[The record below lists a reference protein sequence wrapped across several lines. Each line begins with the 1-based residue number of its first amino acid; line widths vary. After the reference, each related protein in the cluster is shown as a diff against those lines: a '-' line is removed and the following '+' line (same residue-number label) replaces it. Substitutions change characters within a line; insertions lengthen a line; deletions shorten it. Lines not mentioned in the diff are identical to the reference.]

1 MSAQPE
7 STAAARAAAEPAISV
22 AARVRSGRLSA
33 ESVTSAALA
42 RIRTHNPTLN
52 CFTTVLEEQAL
63 TDARR
68 LDARIAAGEDPGPLA
83 GVPVGVKDLF
93 DVQGVVTRAGSK
105 ILADGAPAASDA
117 VLVRR
122 LKAAGAILVGCQNMD
137 EFAYGFTTENAHYGA
152 THNPHDP
159 ERVAGGS
166 SGGSAAAVA
175 ATLVALSLGSD
186 TNGSIRVPASFCGVF
201 GLKPTFGRLPRT
213 GSFPFV
219 HDLDHVGPFAR
230 TAADLALAYDVL
242 QGQDGGDAA
251 CTARPIETASPQ
263 LADGIDALRAGVLD
277 GWFQEGASD
286 EALAAVER
294 TAGAFRSRINVTL
307 PAAQRARAAAFCL
320 TAAAGAALHLGR
332 LRSRPQDF
340 DPATRDRLLAGALLP
355 ATVVMQVQRLRR
367 WFAAEAA
374 KLFEKVDVLLA
385 PCTPDVAPRIGQK
398 TMSLRGVEV
407 PTRPNI
413 GLYTQPISFIGLPV
427 AAVPLWSAD
436 GLPIGVQVIAPA
448 WAEIRALRVA
458 AALER
463 QGIVS
468 SQRIAS

>member
-1 MSAQPE
+1 MSEAG
-7 STAAARAAAEPAISV
+7 TAIDL
-22 AARVRSGRLSA
+22 AARVRRAELSA
-33 ESVTSAALA
+33 EAVTNAALA

-52 CFTTVLEEQAL
+52 CFTTVLYEQAL

-68 LDARIAAGEDPGPLA
+68 LDARIAAGEDPGVLA

-105 ILADGAPAASDA
+105 LLAGRGHATRDA
-117 VLVRR
+117 VLVQR
-122 LKAAGAILVGCQNMD
+122 LRAAGAILLGCQNMD

-159 ERVAGGS
+159 QRVAGGS

-175 ATLVALSLGSD
+175 AGLVSLSLGSD

-230 TAADLALAYDVL
+230 TATDLALAYDAL
-242 QGQDGGDAA
+242 QGYDAGDAGCAARPVEAAGPLLDGG
-251 CTARPIETASPQ
+251 
-263 LADGIDALRAGVLD
+263 IDSLKVGVLD
-277 GWFQEGASD
+277 DWFEEGASD
-286 EALAAVER
+286 AALAAVARVAEM
-294 TAGAFRSRINVTL
+294 FRSRTTVSL
-307 PAAQRARAAAFCL
+307 PEAKRARAAAFCL
-320 TAAAGAALHLGR
+320 TASSGATLHLER
-332 LRSRPQDF
+332 LKSRPQDF

-355 ATVVMQVQRLRR
+355 ATVIVQAQRLRR
-367 WFAAEAA
+367 WFAAQAA
-374 KLFEKVDVLLA
+374 ALFEKVDVLLA

-398 TMSLRGVEV
+398 MMSLRGVEV

-427 AAVPLWSAD
+427 VAVPLWTARR
-436 GLPIGVQVIAPA
+436 LPIGVQVIAPA
-448 WAEIRALRVA
+448 WQEARALRVA

-463 QGIVS
+463 HGIVS
-468 SQRIAS
+468 SQQSLS